1 MCTVSVIALPGWSSG
16 GFRLACNRDEL
27 LSRPIALPPEI
38 HRFRGRRAVIPIDP
52 TSHGT
57 WIAVNDAG
65 VEFAL
70 LNLNRRGE
78 QKFAERC
85 SRGRIILSLLHC
97 DTADDALD
105 AARQI
110 DQRRYP
116 PFRLVII
123 DGQRWG
129 EILSDGRQL
138 DVQAHPFDA
147 KPLVFTSSSLGDDL
161 VEQPRREL
169 FSRIVGAPTPDR
181 QDAFHLHAWPDRP
194 HLSVNMSRAD
204 ARTVSRTVVEVTDGA
219 ATMRYFADG
228 FAHVL
233 RLENSRI
240 QLT

>member
-1 MCTVSVIALPGWSSG
+1 MCTVSVIELPRWSGG

-27 LSRPIALPPEI
+27 LTRPVARPPEI
-38 HRFRGRRAVIPIDP
+38 RLLGDRRAVTPIDP
-52 TSHGT
+52 TSDGT
-57 WIAVNDAG
+57 WVGVNDAG
-65 VEFAL
+65 VALAL
-70 LNLNRRGE
+70 LNVNRRDGLTFGE
-78 QKFAERC
+78 RS
-85 SRGRIILSLLHC
+85 SRGRIIPSLLHG
-97 DTADDALD
+97 DNADHVFN
-105 AARQI
+105 AAAQI
-110 DQRRYP
+110 DPQRYP

-123 DGQRWG
+123 VGLRWG

-147 KPLVFTSSSLGDDL
+147 TPLVFTSSSLGDDL

-169 FSRIVGAPTPDR
+169 FSRTVRPPTSDG

-194 HLSVNMSRAD
+194 HLSVNMSRPD
-204 ARTVSRTVVEVTDGA
+204 ARTVSRTVIEVTDDA

-233 RLENSRI
+233 RLENSCI